1 HDPPRRIIHEVL
13 LGISKEDGTA
23 VPNYSSSQRTIQR
36 KRKKKKCHCQDRNRF
51 MRFIFL
57 MNFE

>member
-36 KRKKKKCHCQDRNRF
+36 KRKKRNA
-51 MRFIFL
+51 IAKTEIVL
-57 MNFE
+57 